1 MTGLAIDPNDAGSPQ
16 QTELFD
22 SAQTTAAPRAWPPV
36 PMVVT
41 AGLAPGT
48 RALERGRARLVV
60 LAALFV
66 LGFVAV
72 SAKLVDATVM
82 ATGRETASR
91 GAGTVAAPAASRADI
106 LDRNGVLLAT
116 SVATQSV
123 YADPKLVID
132 PAATARR
139 LKTVM
144 PEMDEA
150 DIAARLAGER
160 RFVWIRRNVTPKQV
174 NDVNRLGLPGVFF
187 QREERRIYPLGTM
200 ASHVVGFTGVDN
212 HGLMGI
218 EQGFDKHLRG
228 SGTPLQLSLDI
239 RINHILRRELQAQI
253 KTFSAIGGGSL
264 VMDVKTG
271 EVLGMVSL
279 PDFDPNAPAALDE
292 ETRFNRMTLGVY
304 EMGSTFKILNTAM
317 ALESGK
323 VRIADVFDAG
333 KPIQYGRFTINDFR
347 GANRPLNVAEI
358 MQHSSNIG
366 SARMAQ
372 VVGVDFQREFMRRIG
387 MLRPAPIELPE
398 VGGPMAPNPWREIN
412 MMTIAFGHGVA
423 VSPLQLSAAVAGISN
438 GGIMQKPTMLK
449 LPADAATEGQRI
461 VSPQT
466 SDTLR
471 RVMRL
476 AVTSGSGINANTPGY
491 LVGGKTGTAEKNKGR
506 AYSQNARLSS
516 FIGAFPMTDPRYLVL
531 VMVDE
536 PKGTKQS
543 FGFATGGWV
552 AAPAVA
558 RIVQQIGPLLGV
570 QPVDDTRP
578 DIVAA
583 TSIDPKAP
591 RQVPVAPTTIV
602 PAAATAATVPAARR
616 TTQAN

>member
-1 MTGLAIDPNDAGSPQ
+1 MTGLALDPRDGVALRQ
-16 QTELFD
+16 DDLFP
-22 SAQTTAAPRAWPPV
+22 AAPDPSVPP
-36 PMVVT
+36 PMAVVVV
-41 AGLAPGT
+41 GGFAPGA

-66 LGFVAV
+66 LGFAAV
-72 SAKLVDATVM
+72 SAKLVEATVLT
-82 ATGRETASR
+82 TGREAAPR
-91 GAGTVAAPAASRADI
+91 AGGAVAAPAASRGDI
-106 LDRNGVLLAT
+106 VDRNGVLLAT
-116 SVATQSV
+116 SVATQSIH
-123 YADPKLVID
+123 ADPKLVID

-139 LKTVM
+139 LKTVV
-144 PEMDEA
+144 PEIDEK
-150 DIAARLAGER
+150 DIAERLAGDR

-187 QREERRIYPLGTM
+187 QREERRIYPLGAM
-200 ASHVVGFTGVDN
+200 AAHVVGFTGVDN

-218 EQGFDKHLRG
+218 EQSFDKHLRA
-228 SGTPLQLSLDI
+228 SGAPLRLSIDV
-239 RINHILRRELQAQI
+239 RINHILRRELEAQV
-253 KTFSAIGGGSL
+253 KTFSAIGGGGL
-264 VMDVKTG
+264 VMDVRTG
-271 EVLGMVSL
+271 EILGMVSL

-323 VRIADVFDAG
+323 VRISDIFDAG
-333 KPIQYGRFTINDFR
+333 RPIQYGRFTINDFR

-372 VVGVDFQREFMRRIG
+372 VVGVEFQREFMRRVG
-387 MLRPAPIELPE
+387 MLRPAPLELPE
-398 VGGPMAPNPWREIN
+398 VGGPMAPHPWREIN
-412 MMTIAFGHGVA
+412 LMTIAFGHGIA
-423 VSPLQLSAAVAGISN
+423 VSPVQLSAAVAGIAN
-438 GGIMQKPTMLK
+438 GGVMQKPTLLR
-449 LPADAATEGQRI
+449 LPPAEAPEGTRI

-466 SDTLR
+466 SDMMR

-476 AVTSGSGINANTPGY
+476 VVTSGSGTNANTPGY
-491 LVGGKTGTAEKNKGR
+491 IVGGKTGTAEKNKGR

-516 FIGAFPMTDPRYLVL
+516 FVGAFPMNDPRYLVMI
-531 VMVDE
+531 MVDE

-543 FGFATGGWV
+543 FGYATGGWV

-558 RIVQQIGPLLGV
+558 RVVQQIGPLLGV
-570 QPVDDTRP
+570 QPVDDKRP

-583 TSIDPKAP
+583 TTIDPRSP
-591 RQVPVAPTTIV
+591 RALPQPALI
-602 PAAATAATVPAARR
+602 PAAAPAASPSPARS
-616 TTQAN
+616 TQAN